1 MFTSKRSVATILS
14 AMIALIAPL
23 LTVPSADAAQT
34 LAQVQ
39 ARVRQLEEEA
49 TTAAEGAQEAKVKLA
64 SLNGQLQGIQ
74 ARAAVQSQSVAALS
88 KSLNAIAV
96 EQFKTGGL
104 SQSLELLFSADPALY
119 LSAAGSLEAITRK
132 KSVEL
137 RKFQAAKQRLTA
149 TSLTVSDK
157 LALVKATQKKLAA
170 QSARATAKLAEA
182 ESLLSKLKKE
192 DRERLARLAQEEED
206 ADQASSLAA
215 AKKAVGVSGRAG
227 KALQFALKQI
237 GDKYVFGADGM
248 TYWDCSG
255 LTMRAFQTAG
265 VSLPHSSR
273 AQFNYGKSVKRSNLA
288 AGDLVFFA
296 ATIPHV
302 EAAEV
307 AGREA
312 ATGAH
317 ETDALAVAEFRDL
330 QVDVEDRGSAGR
342 ETAPRTT
349 EGDGDGEV
357 GEVPRL
363 PGLGRTGDD
372 HLGALEQ
379 NALDEL
385 RRIRLVLGA
394 EGGRGDDV
402 AGVLVR
408 GFPIGE
414 RSRAEID
421 GEEAL
426 HALAAQTAGAAGEA
440 RGVLV
445 GLVDL
450 EAG

>member
-1 MFTSKRSVATILS
+1 MFTSKRSVATLIS
-14 AMIALIAPL
+14 AMAALLAPL
-23 LTVPSADAAQT
+23 LTVPAADAAQT

-74 ARAAVQSQSVAALS
+74 AKAAVQSQSVAALS

-137 RKFQAAKQRLTA
+137 RKFQAAKQRLAA

-182 ESLLSKLKKE
+182 ESLLAKLKKE

-273 AQFNYGKSVKRSNLA
+273 AQFSYGKSVKRSNLA
-288 AGDLVFFA
+288 PGDLVFFGRP
-296 ATIPHV
+296 ISHV
-302 EAAEV
+302 GIYLGGGKMV
-307 AGREA
+307 
-312 ATGAH
+312 H
-317 ETDALAVAEFRDL
+317 
-330 QVDVEDRGSAGR
+330 
-342 ETAPRTT
+342 APRS
-349 EGDGDGEV
+349 GSRV
-357 GEVPRL
+357 KVASASN
-363 PGLGRTGDD
+363 LGRKPFV
-372 HLGALEQ
+372 GA
-379 NALDEL
+379 
-385 RRIRLVLGA
+385 RRL
-394 EGGRGDDV
+394 
-402 AGVLVR
+402 
-408 GFPIGE
+408 
-414 RSRAEID
+414 
-421 GEEAL
+421 
-426 HALAAQTAGAAGEA
+426 
-440 RGVLV
+440 
-445 GLVDL
+445 
-450 EAG
+450 